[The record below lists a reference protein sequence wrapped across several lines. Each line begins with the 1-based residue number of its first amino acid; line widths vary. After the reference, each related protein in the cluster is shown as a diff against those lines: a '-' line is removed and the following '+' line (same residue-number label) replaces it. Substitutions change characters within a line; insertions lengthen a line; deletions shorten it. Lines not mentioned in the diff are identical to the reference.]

1 MLKFI
6 LLVLVF
12 YLLFRMAGRL
22 LRGGLFFYYG
32 APRHRENSSGSSASP
47 KRIEETDYEVIES
60 HLPDKERDVV

>member
-6 LLVLVF
+6 LLVIVF
-12 YLLFRMAGRL
+12 YLLFRMVRRL

-32 APRHRENSSGSSASP
+32 VPRHRENFPGSSASP
-47 KRIEETDYEVIES
+47 KQIEETDYEVIES